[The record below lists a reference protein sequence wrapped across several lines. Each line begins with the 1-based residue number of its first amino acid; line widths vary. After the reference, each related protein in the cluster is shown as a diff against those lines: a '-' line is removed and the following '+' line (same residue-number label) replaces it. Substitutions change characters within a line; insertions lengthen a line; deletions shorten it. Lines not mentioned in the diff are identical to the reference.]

1 MMKEIINTEII
12 QMMIMKIK
20 DKEMKV
26 IKLTEEDIQR
36 MVQIVVEDYSPGDEV
51 ELTPDNSDQDGDDI
65 PDRLD
70 SDDDNDGE
78 VDEESN
84 FKETR
89 RFIKR
94 FIEALYDIHKWN
106 RGRRDMSY
114 DINQAMRRLLHH
126 VTPLN
131 LSPQYKKRFIDNLE
145 EQMHGDLKRVMDR
158 REISN
163 LIRQIT
169 KRIN

>member
-1 MMKEIINTEII
+1 
-12 QMMIMKIK
+12 MKIK

-94 FIEALYDIHKWN
+94 FVEAIYDVYKWN
-106 RGRRDMSY
+106 RGRRDISY
-114 DINQAMRRLLHH
+114 DINKEMRRLLHH

-145 EQMHGDLKRVMDR
+145 EQMNGELKRVMDR